1 MAARI
6 KIGNTEQ
13 ALRRIREADLARR
26 QGATTILSPTA
37 VQGTTSP
44 ARVLMTTIDGVARPL
59 TSDDLARF
67 RARIAEV
74 GTNLRAGI
82 TAREAIAMSRPI
94 DLKRARDEIRFAVP
108 VLMRGST
115 LRLATDSGP
124 ASKVAR
130 HLVEVDFPSFT
141 AAVARPSTPQQAA
154 AWLVAETPIRWDC
167 SCEAHTFWFRY
178 LASVGGW
185 AYGRKETG
193 FPKIRNPQ
201 LAGACCK
208 HSVRALDS
216 LSSLLVRRRIAEA
229 IEGSRKQLDRLGTP
243 KVITVRATQ
252 AQADTATERKTS
264 RRIVVHP
271 SQRGAKLP
279 APASHADIF
288 KALQAYTGRNDAS
301 SAAIARALHALL
313 NQTRQQG
320 IQQ

>member
-1 MAARI
+1 MNAPRI
-6 KIGNTEQ
+6 KVGSTEQ
-13 ALRRIREADLARR
+13 ALRRIREADLTRR

-37 VQGTTSP
+37 VLGTTSP
-44 ARVLMTTIDGVARPL
+44 AKVLMTTIDGVARPL

-67 RARIAEV
+67 RTRIAEV

-94 DLKRARDEIRFAVP
+94 DLRRARDEIRFAVP

-124 ASKVAR
+124 TSRVAR
-130 HLVEVDFPSFT
+130 HIVEIDFPSFT

-229 IEGSRKQLDRLGTP
+229 IEGSRKQLDRPGTP

-252 AQADTATERKTS
+252 AQADKATERKTS
-264 RRIVVHP
+264 RRIVVNP
-271 SQRGAKLP
+271 SQRGTKLP
-279 APASHADIF
+279 PPASAADIR
-288 KALQAYTGRNDAS
+288 KAMAAYTGRSDPN
-301 SAAIARALHALL
+301 SAAIARALQALL
-313 NQTRQQG
+313 AQQG
-320 IQQ
+320 GAHA